1 MLATVVK
8 LIARRLLAAIPIL
21 LVVSALLFCV
31 LRLLPVDPAAMSLP
45 PNATIEEVEAK
56 RREMGLDKPLPQQYL
71 IWLADALHGDFG
83 RSIAL
88 RREAGSLVAATLPA
102 TIQLALCAMVIA
114 GVLGVGGGLLLFHVR
129 GTLLEPVA
137 DLLSVLLLS
146 IPEFLWGLILL
157 FVFGVALQLLPFT
170 GEVSPGLPIPHVTGF
185 LLLDSLLVGR
195 LDVFLSACSHL
206 ILPAVA
212 LGLAFSPTIMRV
224 LRSSLFDIYHE
235 DYIAQARLRGLSKS
249 RILLRHA
256 LKNASLPTLTLA
268 GVQFG
273 ILFSGTLLVEVI
285 YSYPGMGNLMVD
297 AVRNADLP
305 LIQAIGLTYCI
316 VVLIVNTMIDG
327 LYIVLNPKLSQGP
340 IDRRYRAAFALGVG
354 AKVAVGDRVAETNVH
369 RRPRAPSVP

>member
-1 MLATVVK
+1 MTATVLK
-8 LIARRLLAAIPIL
+8 LIARRLVAAIPIL
-21 LVVSALLFCV
+21 LIVSALLFCI

-71 IWLADALHGDFG
+71 IWLGDALHGNFG

-88 RREAGSLVAATLPA
+88 RRDAGELVAATLPA
-102 TIQLALCAMVIA
+102 TIQLAACAMAIA
-114 GVLGVGGGLLLFHVR
+114 AILGLGGGLILFRLR
-129 GTLLEPVA
+129 GTPFEPVA
-137 DLLSVLLLS
+137 DLASIVLLS

-157 FVFGVALQLLPFT
+157 FVFGVLLQWLPFT
-170 GEVSPGLPIPHVTGF
+170 GQVSPGLPAPHITGF

-195 LDVFLSACSHL
+195 LDVFLSACQHL

-224 LRSSLFDIYHE
+224 LRSSLFDVYLE
-235 DYIAQARLRGLSKS
+235 DYIQQARLRGLTE
-249 RILLRHA
+249 RHVLLGHA

-316 VVLIVNTMIDG
+316 VVLLINTAVDG
-327 LYIVLNPKLSQGP
+327 LYVVLNPKL
-340 IDRRYRAAFALGVG
+340 
-354 AKVAVGDRVAETNVH
+354 RV
-369 RRPRAPSVP
+369 R

>member
-1 MLATVVK
+1 MTATVLK

-21 LVVSALLFCV
+21 LIVSALLFCI

-45 PNATIEEVEAK
+45 PNATIAEIEDK

-71 IWLADALHGDFG
+71 IWLTDALHGDFG

-88 RREAGSLVAATLPA
+88 RRDAGELVAATLPA
-102 TIQLALCAMVIA
+102 TIQLAACAMAIA
-114 GVLGVGGGLLLFHVR
+114 AILGLGGGLLLFRLR
-129 GTLLEPVA
+129 GTLFEPVA
-137 DLLSVLLLS
+137 DLASIVLLS

-157 FVFGVALQLLPFT
+157 FVFGVMLQWLPFT
-170 GEVSPGLPIPHVTGF
+170 GQVAPGLPLPHITGF
-185 LLLDSLLVGR
+185 LLLDSLLARR
-195 LDVFLSACSHL
+195 LDVFWSACQHL

-224 LRSSLFDIYHE
+224 LRSSLFDVYLE
-235 DYIAQARLRGLSKS
+235 DYIQQARLRGLSE
-249 RILLRHA
+249 RHILLGHA

-316 VVLIVNTMIDG
+316 VVLLINTAVDS
-327 LYIVLNPKLSQGP
+327 LYVVLNPKL
-340 IDRRYRAAFALGVG
+340 
-354 AKVAVGDRVAETNVH
+354 RV
-369 RRPRAPSVP
+369 R

>member
-1 MLATVVK
+1 MIATVLK
-8 LIARRLLAAIPIL
+8 LIARRLVVAIPIL

-45 PNATIEEVEAK
+45 PNATIDEVEAK

-71 IWLADALHGDFG
+71 IWLSDAVHGDFG

-88 RREAGSLVAATLPA
+88 RRDAGSLVASTLPA
-102 TIQLALCAMVIA
+102 TIQLALCAMAIA
-114 GVLGVGGGLLLFHVR
+114 AILGIGGGLLLFRVR
-129 GTLLEPVA
+129 DTWFEPVA
-137 DLLSVLLLS
+137 DLASVLLVS

-157 FVFGVALQLLPFT
+157 FVFGVALELFPFT
-170 GEVSPGLPIPHVTGF
+170 GEVAPGLPIPHITGF
-185 LLLDSLLVGR
+185 LLLDSLIIGR
-195 LDVFLSACSHL
+195 VDVFLSACQHL
-206 ILPAVA
+206 ILPSLA
-212 LGLAFSPTIMRV
+212 LGLAFSPGIMRV

-235 DYIAQARLRGLSKS
+235 DYIAQARLRGLSENQ
-249 RILLRHA
+249 ILLGHA
-256 LKNASLPTLTLA
+256 FKNAALPTLTLV

-327 LYIVLNPKLSQGP
+327 LYVVLNPKL
-340 IDRRYRAAFALGVG
+340 RL
-354 AKVAVGDRVAETNVH
+354 H
-369 RRPRAPSVP
+369 

>member
-1 MLATVVK
+1 MTAIVLK
-8 LIARRLLAAIPIL
+8 LIARRVLAAIPIL
-21 LVVSALLFCV
+21 LIVSALLFCI

-71 IWLADALHGDFG
+71 IWLGDALHGDFG

-88 RREAGSLVAATLPA
+88 RRDAGELVVATFPA
-102 TIQLALCAMVIA
+102 TIQLAACAMAIA
-114 GVLGVGGGLLLFHVR
+114 AMLGLGGGLLLFRLR
-129 GTLLEPVA
+129 GTPFEPLA
-137 DLLSVLLLS
+137 DLASIVLLS

-157 FVFGVALQLLPFT
+157 FAFGVLLQWLPFT
-170 GEVSPGLPIPHVTGF
+170 GQVSPGLPLPHITGF

-195 LDVFLSACSHL
+195 LDVFLSACRHL

-224 LRSSLFDIYHE
+224 LRSSLFDVYLE
-235 DYIAQARLRGLSKS
+235 DYILQARLRGLSE
-249 RILLRHA
+249 RHVLLGHA

-305 LIQAIGLTYCI
+305 LIQTIGLTYCI
-316 VVLIVNTMIDG
+316 VVLSINTAVDG
-327 LYIVLNPKLSQGP
+327 LYVVLNPKL
-340 IDRRYRAAFALGVG
+340 
-354 AKVAVGDRVAETNVH
+354 RV
-369 RRPRAPSVP
+369 R